1 MVACPF
7 GTMDMLIAPLENDS
21 VKASAHKCDLCSER
35 PQGPACVENC
45 PAEVLT
51 LATPAV
57 LDKLVKQRRQRSAR
71 LDALPWH
78 SEAVQSVPPQT
89 KRQQMQNTPARGEPE
104 KLSPDARAGH
114 FNEIYLPFRPEQAQ
128 REASR
133 CLKCGDHSICE
144 WTCPLHNHIPQW
156 IERIRAGISSVRLS
170 FLTRLTVYRKLPAA
184 SVHRID
190 YVKAPAPAGCVRGGN
205 HREYRTVYLGSGAG
219 DGLDAGRQ
227 PR

>member
-1 MVACPF
+1 M
-7 GTMDMLIAPLENDS
+7 
-21 VKASAHKCDLCSER
+21 
-35 PQGPACVENC
+35 ENC

-78 SEAVQSVPPQT
+78 SEAVQSAPPQT
-89 KRQQMQNTPARGEPE
+89 KRQQMQNTPARGEPD
-104 KLSPDARAGH
+104 KLSPEARAYH

-133 CLKCGDHSICE
+133 CLKCGEHSICE

-156 IERIRAGISSVRLS
+156 IQRISSVRLS

-184 SVHRID
+184 SAHRID
-190 YVKAPAPAGCVRGGN
+190 YVKAPAPCGM
-205 HREYRTVYLGSGAG
+205 
-219 DGLDAGRQ
+219 RQ
-227 PR
+227 GQ

>member
-1 MVACPF
+1 MR
-7 GTMDMLIAPLENDS
+7 PLHG
-21 VKASAHKCDLCSER
+21 KAAR
-35 PQGPACVENC
+35 PACVENC

-78 SEAVQSVPPQT
+78 SEAVQSAPPQT
-89 KRQQMQNTPARGEPE
+89 KRQQMQNTPARGEPD

-114 FNEIYLPFRPEQAQ
+114 FNEIHLPFRPEQAQ

-190 YVKAPAPAGCVRGGN
+190 YVKAPAPCGMRQ
-205 HREYRTVYLGSGAG
+205 
-219 DGLDAGRQ
+219 GR
-227 PR
+227 